1 MAIMNHPLLIVVMCA
16 AIMQE
21 AEAYHCEDE
30 REAAADAYDAWD
42 TAIIALSGAAVLWGA
57 TCVGMKTPRDAIL
70 CAGASLA
77 LAAAVAYENSCKNK
91 AVRADTAFYA
101 CLREH
106 SNSGG

>member
-1 MAIMNHPLLIVVMCA
+1 MIAFVLIVVMCA

-21 AEAYHCEDE
+21 AEAYHCADE
-30 REAAADAYDAWD
+30 RKAAADAYDAWD
-42 TAIIALSGAAVLWGA
+42 TTIIALGGASALWVS
-57 TCVGMKTPRDAIL
+57 TCVKMKTVRDAVA

-77 LAAAVAYENSCKNK
+77 LAAAVAYESSYRNK
-91 AVRADTAFYA
+91 AASADTAFYD